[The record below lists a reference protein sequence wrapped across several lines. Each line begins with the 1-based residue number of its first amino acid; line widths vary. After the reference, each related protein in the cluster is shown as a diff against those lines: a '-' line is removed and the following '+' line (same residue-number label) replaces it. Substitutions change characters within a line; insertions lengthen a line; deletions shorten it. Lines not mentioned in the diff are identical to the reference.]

1 MNNSALPYWL
11 TLAVL
16 LAALYGGFKWHQVQ
30 KTRPVGG
37 LEEIS
42 LPPLEE
48 FELTERSGELFRS
61 RDMKGKVW
69 VVSFFFSSCT
79 GSCSRLN
86 SNIKYLS
93 ALPEIGDVTW
103 VSITVDPERDS
114 LEVLRQYADG
124 HNADPKRWLFCRGD
138 FPYVKR
144 IAHDMLKVGGVS
156 YQGHN
161 DYAVIIDR
169 DGEIA
174 GMFNAT
180 SVEQTARGIE
190 TLKKLIAKK
199 DDANSDSKRASS
211 SARLNSPQAAT
222 PQAKAA

>member
-1 MNNSALPYWL
+1 MSNSALPYWL

-30 KTRPVGG
+30 TFRPAGG

-48 FELTERSGELFRS
+48 FELTERSGQPFRS

-69 VVSFFFSSCT
+69 VVTFFFSSCP

-86 SNIKYLS
+86 ANIKHLS
-93 ALPEIGDVTW
+93 NLPEIQDVTW

-114 LEVLRQYADG
+114 LEVLRQYADD

-144 IAHDMLKVGGVS
+144 IAHDMLRVGGVS

-180 SVEQTARGIE
+180 SLEQTARGVE
-190 TLKKLIAKK
+190 TLKKLLAEKHE
-199 DDANSDSKRASS
+199 SGGGG
-211 SARLNSPQAAT
+211 AA
-222 PQAKAA
+222 PGKPGDVSEAKAA

>member
-16 LAALYGGFKWHQVQ
+16 LAALYAGFKWHQVQ

-48 FELTERSGELFRS
+48 FELTERSGEPFRS
-61 RDMKGKVW
+61 REMKGRVW
-69 VVSFFFSSCT
+69 VVTFFFSSCP

-86 SNIKYLS
+86 ANIKYLS
-93 ALPEIGDVTW
+93 NLPEIQDVTW

-114 LEVLRQYADG
+114 LEVLRQYADD

-180 SVEQTARGIE
+180 SVEQTALGIE
-190 TLKKLIAKK
+190 TLKKLLAAPYKRES
-199 DDANSDSKRASS
+199 NSVRAGSS
-211 SARLNSPQAAT
+211 PTPVRLE
-222 PQAKAA
+222 AKAA

>member
-1 MNNSALPYWL
+1 MNNSAGPYWL

-30 KTRPVGG
+30 KSRPVGG

-48 FELTERSGELFRS
+48 FELTERSGEPFRS
-61 RDMKGKVW
+61 RDMKGRVW
-69 VVSFFFSSCT
+69 VVTFFFASCP

-86 SNIKYLS
+86 ANIKYLS
-93 ALPEIGDVTW
+93 NLPEIQDVTW
-103 VSITVDPERDS
+103 VSITVDPERDT
-114 LEVLRQYADG
+114 LEALRRYADD

-138 FPYVKR
+138 FPYIKR
-144 IAHDMLKVGGVS
+144 IAHDMLRVGGVS

-180 SVEQTARGIE
+180 SLEQTARGVE
-190 TLKKLIAKK
+190 TLKKLLA
-199 DDANSDSKRASS
+199 APHNPESNSVRAGSS
-211 SARLNSPQAAT
+211 STPAG